1 MPFLLLV
8 LPLLFSSY
16 YSFLVW
22 WGVVTGCCFYC
33 RTGMTVLL
41 SQVPVLIVVFGV
53 CMEYGCDRYHFIT
66 STSIEDTKTARQRQ
80 RQQMRDS
87 RFHQ

>member
-1 MPFLLLV
+1 
-8 LPLLFSSY
+8 
-16 YSFLVW
+16 
-22 WGVVTGCCFYC
+22 
-33 RTGMTVLL
+33 MTVLL

-53 CMEYGCDRYHFIT
+53 SFYYD
-66 STSIEDTKTARQRQ
+66 SLLVVEDTETARQRQ